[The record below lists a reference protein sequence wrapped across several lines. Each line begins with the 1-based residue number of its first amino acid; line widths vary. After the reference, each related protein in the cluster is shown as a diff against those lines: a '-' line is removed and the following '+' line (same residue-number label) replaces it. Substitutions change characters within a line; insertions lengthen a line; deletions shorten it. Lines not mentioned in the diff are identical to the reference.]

1 MQFKKVTHV
10 IFDMDGL
17 LLESESVYDNI
28 IGCIA
33 DQYGKS
39 YTEDCKLKVLGTP
52 EVDTAKIVVRELGL
66 PITPEEFLKV
76 YKKKQQDELA
86 HPPLLPG
93 VKELVKHLYKNEV
106 PIAVATSSSLEAMLL
121 KTKDHQEVFKLF
133 SHIVCGS
140 SDPDVKNGKPAPDIF
155 LVCASR
161 FPDKPDPSNCLVFE
175 DAPNGVRGAV
185 SAGMQAVMVPAP
197 YVPKE
202 LTKQATQVLNSLTS
216 FRPELF
222 GLPAYD

>member
-17 LLESESVYDNI
+17 LLESESIYDNI
-28 IGCIA
+28 MDSIA
-33 DQYGKS
+33 KQYGKS

-52 EVDTAKIVVRELGL
+52 EGDTAKIVVRELGL
-66 PITPEEFLKV
+66 PITPQEFLKT
-76 YKKKQQDELA
+76 YKKKVLEELA
-86 HPPLLPG
+86 HPLLLPG
-93 VKELVKHLYKNEV
+93 AKELVKHLYKNEI
-106 PIAVATSSSLEAMLL
+106 PIAVATSSSLEAMQL
-121 KTKDHQEVFKLF
+121 KTKDHEEMFKLF
-133 SHIVCGS
+133 HHIVCGS
-140 SDPDVKNGKPAPDIF
+140 TDPDVKNGKPAPDIF

-202 LTKQATQVLNSLTS
+202 LTKQATQVLNSLDN

-222 GLPAYD
+222 GLPAFE